1 MADILGLMVQ
11 DLDKIGFTIKPAS
24 LDYSA
29 FNGPL
34 AQGSTPGVFW
44 AWSPSYPEPVGATY
58 FRLHKD
64 GTSNRES
71 INDPVL
77 NDLTE
82 QIRGAATSEEQAVLT
97 KQILERKNEMVY
109 QFEFPLSPAI
119 SLSGYMWRPE
129 LKNYRYGSYSG
140 GYYYWGQAL
149 AKAWLDQ

>member
-1 MADILGLMVQ
+1 MVQ
-11 DLDKIGFTIKPAS
+11 DLDKIGIKIKPSS

-34 AQGSTPGVFW
+34 AQGSTPGIFW
-44 AWSPSYPEPVGATY
+44 AWSPAYPEPVGATY

-82 QIRGAATSEEQAVLT
+82 QIRGAATSAEQVALT

-149 AKAWLDQ
+149 AAAWLDQ

>member
-1 MADILGLMVQ
+1 M
-11 DLDKIGFTIKPAS
+11 
-24 LDYSA
+24 
-29 FNGPL
+29 
-34 AQGSTPGVFW
+34 
-44 AWSPSYPEPVGATY
+44 AWSPAYPEPVGATY

-82 QIRGAATSEEQAVLT
+82 QIRGAATSAEQVALT

-149 AKAWLDQ
+149 AAAWLDQ